1 MKQTYFGL
9 YVNFPIFFCP
19 ILTKFEISGH
29 ISIKSPI
36 SSFTLVCPMI
46 AALNHESIGERERRT
61 YERTYKADIIS
72 VEAAHLDVYFMFV
85 IFVVFI
91 LCLLYNPPVSNIME
105 IRQVGAGK
113 MHADR
118 RTDMMKVRGAF
129 RSYA

>member
-1 MKQTYFGL
+1 
-9 YVNFPIFFCP
+9 
-19 ILTKFEISGH
+19 
-29 ISIKSPI
+29 
-36 SSFTLVCPMI
+36 MI
-46 AALNHESIGERERRT
+46 AALNHESIGERKRRT

-72 VEAAHLDVYFMFV
+72 VEAAHLDIYFMFV

-91 LCLLYNPPVSNIME
+91 LCLLYNPPMSNIME